1 MEYLG
6 EVAQRMP
13 GLKPKTDS
21 LTAIYQREIGLLEPL
36 SERLPSPESVK
47 PGWEWCKVNRDRE
60 IAVLVTARTF
70 EDQALTTWQELA
82 GTK

>member
-1 MEYLG
+1 
-6 EVAQRMP
+6 MP

-21 LTAIYQREIGLLEPL
+21 LAAIYQREIGLLEPL
-36 SERLPSPESVK
+36 LGQLPSQQSVK
-47 PGWEWCKVNRDRE
+47 PGWEWGKVNRDRE

-70 EDQALTTWQELA
+70 EDQALTTWRELA